1 MYKLAIDAMGSD
13 RGSSIVL
20 ESSLKFVSDY
30 EDVELYVYGAKGEL
44 AALAN
49 HSRVHIVETTQ
60 VMEMTDGA
68 LATRRKAD
76 SSMVRAITDLK
87 LKVVDGVVSCGS
99 TGALLSAST
108 LLLGTITGIERAAL
122 LMILPTKSKRG
133 VVLVDCGAN
142 ASCTSPQ
149 LTTFAVLGNAYAKIV
164 NKLTSPKI
172 GLLNVGS
179 EDKKGDELR
188 RETFDALKELGSLN
202 FIGNIEGKD
211 VLTTQVDVVVTDGF
225 TGNVFLKSVEGAAD
239 FMMSSLKENLS
250 SSFHAKIGAVLAK
263 KSLRKMKMEL
273 DPNQYGGALIAG
285 LNGAVVKG
293 HGSSNEEAF
302 YHALRQ
308 LYSIVKSDVVNK
320 LKEELQ

>member
-30 EDVELYVYGAKGEL
+30 EDVELYVYGAKDEL
-44 AALAN
+44 KALAN
-49 HSRVHIVETTQ
+49 HNRIHIVETTQ

-76 SSMVRAITDLK
+76 SSMVRAITDLQN
-87 LKVVDGVVSCGS
+87 KVVDGVVSCGS

-142 ASCTSPQ
+142 ASCTSLQ

-164 NKLTSPKI
+164 NKLDLPKI

-188 RETFDALKELGSLN
+188 RETFSALKELSDLN

-239 FMMSSLKENLS
+239 FMMSSLKENLTS
-250 SSFHAKIGAVLAK
+250 SSLAKIGAVLAK
-263 KSLRKMKMEL
+263 NSLKKMKIEL